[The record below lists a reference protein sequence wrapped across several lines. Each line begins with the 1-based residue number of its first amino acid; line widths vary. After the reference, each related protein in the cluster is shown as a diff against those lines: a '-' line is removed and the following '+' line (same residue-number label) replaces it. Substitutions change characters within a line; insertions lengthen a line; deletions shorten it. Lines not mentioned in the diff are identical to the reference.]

1 MDLRSHRLVLR
12 ALTPR
17 DFEVWSEVRL
27 RCEGWLSVW
36 EPLRSKDSGDPTR
49 DRQAF
54 AARCNARDR
63 ERQLGTAY
71 AYGMFHGDR
80 FVGEIN
86 VSNAQRGPFQS
97 AHIGYWVDE
106 QCAGLGLVP
115 ESLVAVFGDMFD
127 RISLHRI
134 EIAIIPR
141 NRRSLRVVEKL
152 GLRFE
157 GTAERFLE
165 INGVWED
172 HARYAIT
179 SEEWQERREELC
191 ELSFGQARSRQVD
204 TDGAHRSSAS
214 PNQF

>member
-1 MDLRSHRLVLR
+1 MRGARSRRLGSSR
-12 ALTPR
+12 SRSAL
-17 DFEVWSEVRL
+17 
-27 RCEGWLSVW
+27 
-36 EPLRSKDSGDPTR
+36 
-49 DRQAF
+49 
-54 AARCNARDR
+54 RCNARDR

-71 AYGMFHGDR
+71 AYAMFHGDR

-86 VSNAQRGPFQS
+86 VANAQRGPFQS
-97 AHIGYWVDE
+97 AQIGYWIDE

-115 ESLVAVFGDMFD
+115 EGLVAVFGDVFD
-127 RISLHRI
+127 RIALHRV

-152 GLRFE
+152 GIRFE

-179 SEEWQERREELC
+179 SEEWEERRNELC
-191 ELSFGQARSRQVD
+191 ELRFGA
-204 TDGAHRSSAS
+204 AS
-214 PNQF
+214 YKPSVSPIQF